1 MPPLLVSSLALLL
14 LAHVVLAAATAAP
27 PPASGITSPINAAAT
42 TTAHLQRSIP
52 IIDIAPLISP
62 TSSLSKRQRVAD
74 QIGAACSDI
83 GFFAIVN
90 HGIPPATIEA
100 LLASS
105 RKFFDMAEQD
115 KMAAKSANDAEYPYG
130 YERSEVLSKGKELDW
145 NVGREDECSSA
156 PDLKET
162 FSLGPRLSP
171 DGQLARRWPPKLPP
185 NDKFISTHEEYYA
198 AMERLAQSLLRG
210 FALALGLDEDYFR
223 PFFADDHQC
232 ALRTLNYPDTGR
244 NLRPG
249 QIRAGAHTDY
259 GAVTI
264 LKTGGPGLQVRRDV
278 AQQDQGKEG
287 WIDAPDLDDA
297 FIVNVGDMM
306 RRWTNDKWA
315 STLHRVVG
323 MSDTDITGAADD
335 RRQSIAF
342 FVNARWD
349 AVVEPLSTCVSEE
362 NPAKYEPV
370 TAGEYLIRKHLASM
384 GSDLDE
390 ASS

>member
-1 MPPLLVSSLALLL
+1 MHLVVSYLAF

-27 PPASGITSPINAAAT
+27 PPATDATSPINAAAA
-42 TTAHLQRSIP
+42 TTAQAQQSIP

-62 TSSLSKRQRVAD
+62 TSTLSQRQQVASE
-74 QIGAACSDI
+74 IGAACSEI

-90 HGIPPATIEA
+90 HGISSATVES

-115 KMAAKSANDAEYPYG
+115 KMLAKSDDDKEYPYG
-130 YERSEVLSKGKELDW
+130 YERSEVLSKGKRLDRT
-145 NVGREDECSSA
+145 VEREDECSSS

-162 FSLGPRLSP
+162 FSLGPRLSL
-171 DGQLARRWPPKLPP
+171 DGRLARRWPPKLPS
-185 NDKFISTHEEYYA
+185 DDEFISNHEEYYA
-198 AMERLAQSLLRG
+198 TMEQLAQCLLRG

-244 NLRPG
+244 SLRPG

-259 GAVTI
+259 GALTI

-315 STLHRVVG
+315 STLHRVVVVPSNG
-323 MSDTDITGAADD
+323 IADD
-335 RRQSIAF
+335 RRQSVAF
-342 FVNARWD
+342 FVNARGD
-349 AVVEPLSTCVSEE
+349 AVVEPLPTCISEKK
-362 NPAKYEPV
+362 PAKYEPV
-370 TAGEYLIRKHLASM
+370 TAGDYLLRKHLASM
-384 GSDLDE
+384 GSSELK
-390 ASS
+390 

>member
-1 MPPLLVSSLALLL
+1 MHLVVSYLAF
-14 LAHVVLAAATAAP
+14 LAHVVLVAATAAP
-27 PPASGITSPINAAAT
+27 PPATGATSPINAAAAT
-42 TTAHLQRSIP
+42 NAQAQQSIP
-52 IIDIAPLISP
+52 IIDIATLISP
-62 TSSLSKRQRVAD
+62 TSNVSQRQQVAS
-74 QIGAACSDI
+74 QIGAACSDT

-90 HGIPPATIEA
+90 HGIPPSTIDS

-105 RKFFDMAEQD
+105 RRFFDMAEED
-115 KMAAKSANDAEYPYG
+115 KMAAKSDNDKEYPYG
-130 YERSEVLSKGKELDW
+130 YERSEVLSKGKRLDRS
-145 NVGREDECSSA
+145 VEREDECSSS

-162 FSLGPRLSP
+162 FSLGPKLST
-171 DGQLARRWPPKLPP
+171 DGRPARRWPPKLPS
-185 NDKFISTHEEYYA
+185 DDEFISNHEKYYA
-198 AMERLAQSLLRG
+198 TMEQLAQSLLRG

-244 NLRPG
+244 SLRPG

-259 GAVTI
+259 GALTI

-315 STLHRVVG
+315 STLHRVVVAP
-323 MSDTDITGAADD
+323 STGTADD
-335 RRQSIAF
+335 RRQSVAF
-342 FVNARWD
+342 FVNARGD
-349 AVVEPLSTCVSEE
+349 TVVEPLPTCVSEK

-370 TAGEYLIRKHLASM
+370 TAGDYLLRKHLASM
-384 GSDLDE
+384 GSSELK
-390 ASS
+390 

>member
-14 LAHVVLAAATAAP
+14 LAHVVTAAP

-42 TTAHLQRSIP
+42 TTAQAQQSIP

-62 TSSLSKRQRVAD
+62 TSNLSQRQQVAN

-105 RKFFDMAEQD
+105 RKFFDMPEED

-130 YERSEVLSKGKELDW
+130 YERSEVLSKGRRLDGT
-145 NVGREDECSSA
+145 VGREDECKSSA

-171 DGQLARRWPPKLPP
+171 DGQLARRWPPKLSS
-185 NDKFISTHEEYYA
+185 DDDFVSTHEEYYTV
-198 AMERLAQSLLRG
+198 MEQLAHSLLRG
-210 FALALGLDEDYFR
+210 FALTLGLEEDYFR
-223 PFFADDHQC
+223 PYFDDDHQC
-232 ALRTLNYPDTGR
+232 ALRTLNYSDTGR
-244 NLRPG
+244 SLQPG

-259 GAVTI
+259 GALTI

-278 AQQDQGKEG
+278 ATDNEQEEEK

-306 RRWTNDKWA
+306 RRWTNDRWA
-315 STLHRVVG
+315 STLHRVVAVQ
-323 MSDTDITGAADD
+323 DTDNTGVDD
-335 RRQSIAF
+335 RRQSVAF
-342 FVNARWD
+342 FVNARGD
-349 AVVEPLSTCVSEE
+349 AVVEPLVTCVSEK
-362 NPAKYEPV
+362 NPAKYGPV
-370 TAGEYLIRKHLASM
+370 TAGEYLLRKHLASM
-384 GSDLDE
+384 GSSELK
-390 ASS
+390 